1 MDQLKIESDTR
12 FGKFFRRLKKGSL
25 QSGPIDET
33 SEMKYINTCIWIH
46 GNLVLWYIDL
56 DLLGREPRV

>member
-1 MDQLKIESDTR
+1 MDQLKNESDTR

-33 SEMKYINTCIWIH
+33 ARAKYINTCIWTH
-46 GNLVLWYIDL
+46 GNHVLWYIDL
-56 DLLGREPRV
+56 DLVGKEPQV